1 MTVFYI
7 LISLALAASLASLI
21 AGIVLLKKKDKGA
34 ASDSE
39 YIKTLLFS
47 GEMQAKAL
55 NEFRDKIEKKVEDY
69 IAAEREHSDKIN
81 DSVRDFMD
89 KIDYKLEKI
98 RDENNQ
104 NLNKVRENNEK
115 YLDKIRE
122 TVSEKLESTLEQRF
136 SQSFNIVGQRLEEIN
151 RSFMEMQNLQTGVKD
166 LTRILS
172 NVKTRGTW
180 GEVSLESLLSQI
192 LAPEQYSKSVNITGS
207 DSERVDFVINL
218 PGKND
223 GKVYLPLDSKFPTED
238 YLRLVDASEYGNK
251 AAVEEAAKAL
261 ANRIKDFA
269 KSIRDKYIKPPKTTD
284 FAIMYLPIEGLYAEV
299 VKNSGLIEHLQN
311 TYRIVVCGPTT
322 LAALLNSLQ
331 IGFKSVAIEKQ
342 SAEIRKLFIQFE
354 KDFKTFSELLQKTRQ
369 KLDDVTKTIDQA
381 DKRTELI
388 RKRLQKIDNIGEAS
402 ELSLTGGEILGLSEG
417 TESEGEND

>member
-1 MTVFYI
+1 
-7 LISLALAASLASLI
+7 
-21 AGIVLLKKKDKGA
+21 
-34 ASDSE
+34 
-39 YIKTLLFS
+39 
-47 GEMQAKAL
+47 L

>member
-269 KSIRDKYIKPPKTTD
+269 KSIRNKYIKPPKTTD

-402 ELSLTGGEILGLSEG
+402 EPSLTGGEILGLSEG

>member
-207 DSERVDFVINL
+207 DSERVDFV
-218 PGKND
+218 
-223 GKVYLPLDSKFPTED
+223 
-238 YLRLVDASEYGNK
+238 
-251 AAVEEAAKAL
+251 
-261 ANRIKDFA
+261 
-269 KSIRDKYIKPPKTTD
+269 
-284 FAIMYLPIEGLYAEV
+284 
-299 VKNSGLIEHLQN
+299 
-311 TYRIVVCGPTT
+311 
-322 LAALLNSLQ
+322 
-331 IGFKSVAIEKQ
+331 
-342 SAEIRKLFIQFE
+342 
-354 KDFKTFSELLQKTRQ
+354 
-369 KLDDVTKTIDQA
+369 
-381 DKRTELI
+381 
-388 RKRLQKIDNIGEAS
+388 
-402 ELSLTGGEILGLSEG
+402 
-417 TESEGEND
+417 